1 MPLDAIQANQYS
13 TPESPHRRIRWAPES
28 ADLHVNLVDL
38 RGGEEIGA
46 HVNPALDVLL
56 TCLDGSGT
64 LVVDNE
70 RVPLQAGTAALIPK
84 GARRGVL
91 AGERGIRYTT
101 CHMRRGGLM
110 PTVGGRP
117 PAR

>member
-1 MPLDAIQANQYS
+1 MPLETINAREYS
-13 TPESPHRRIRWAPES
+13 TGETPHRRIRWAPGS

-38 RGGEEIGA
+38 RSGEEIGA
-46 HVNPALDVLL
+46 HVNTALDVLL
-56 TCLDGSGT
+56 TCVDGAGT
-64 LVVDNE
+64 LVVDDE
-70 RVPLQAGTAALIPK
+70 EVPLLPGTVVLIPK

-91 AGERGIRYTT
+91 AGDGGIRYTT

-110 PTVGGRP
+110 PTVGERP